1 MVTGILSTIAAVLA
15 PVVGFFT
22 IGTIGLDIAVG
33 ADMALILIAIAIY
46 VNHNGRMSTIY

>member
-1 MVTGILSTIAAVLA
+1 MINGILSTLAAVLA

-22 IGTIGLDIAVG
+22 AGTIGLDIALG
-33 ADMALILIAIAIY
+33 ADMALILIVTAMY